1 MRLVYTHY
9 NPALVG
15 LAKSILES
23 SGMAVTIKNEFSGVG
38 IPPYNIDQELW
49 VLDDADY
56 DKAQEILESLD
67 EVDPQEP
74 EDQEAH

>member
-49 VLDDADY
+49 VLDDNDFAA
-56 DKAQEILESLD
+56 AQEILESLD
-67 EVDPQEP
+67 EVNPQES
-74 EDQEAH
+74 ENQEAQ